1 MIQRKLARPATCL
14 GAFTA
19 LLCLIAAL
27 CVRAGEEPGKDDKQ
41 LTRQLRPEQLAPDN
55 AVFYISTPDI
65 KKVKAGFERSAFKN
79 LLAEEE
85 ILTPVTAAFS
95 KLRDTYVK
103 GDGTRG
109 DAETKRRNE
118 EVDLMVKILPLL
130 DSQAALAIDSDA
142 AGLAAMSSG
151 KLPHFLLIASM
162 PPGQAGTLRQEEIET
177 IFDNYRG
184 RLTIDAHYHDFDTD
198 LGTYRLHGLENADL
212 GTFEQWVFVENLF
225 IYAQGKGIIEGAI
238 DRFTNKKGA
247 GSLAL
252 NENYQSAYKQ
262 VGRDEK
268 GESLAYVQFDPRS
281 LMDKEKQ
288 NNPWLQYIMAAP
300 SGAEAGGNAQMA
312 FGITVGE
319 GTNAPVRE
327 KLFVRTP
334 TAKENA
340 GKTVEG
346 CKGQSARFVAS
357 DGLFYWATVGNFSDI
372 YTQHKD
378 LLGSF
383 FGGPGA
389 MEQKLSNAVGA
400 KEPTDL
406 KKRMDL
412 FKGEFSILVDYSPR
426 AGKFAD
432 WSDILGNFQLVLCL
446 ELDYENAN
454 HDAALKELMT
464 KLETGTG
471 VPYVTTNASGAII
484 RYQRGLAVGED
495 RTSSQLGLRA
505 NMNNADAKNTP
516 FFAAWTR
523 VDTDAEGSAPQHHF
537 MLFSDDLP
545 ALRKAMAQR
554 GSPRTSLYEDTRFKE
569 AMKSFRESRI
579 EITYFDLA
587 KLATVYNSLL
597 PLVSRAELADR
608 DSMPNLN
615 SLKPILFPMAT
626 ARSYASNGE
635 GVLTEFSSPTGNL
648 SLGALIASVA
658 WPAINAQRQRGISLE
673 VDAKFKQIMLY
684 LQLYSADFDRFPPQL
699 SDLLSTNYIAPP
711 RISVFESP
719 FNRGAVQ
726 TAPDIDNPD
735 LTNMVYLPNHSLLDL
750 GNEILMYEKQPTRM
764 EEKGDG
770 KLLYHV
776 LSVDGR
782 VRGITKAALDRILEN
797 KFSSTTVG
805 EKGKGGNANT
815 GKSVPRRK

>member
-1 MIQRKLARPATCL
+1 MIQRKLARPAACL

-19 LLCLIAAL
+19 LLCLTAVL
-27 CVRAGEEPGKDDKQ
+27 CVRAEEPVKEDPAKAEKQ
-41 LTRQLRPEQLAPDN
+41 LTRQLRPEQLAPEN

-65 KKVKAGFERSAFKN
+65 KKAKAAFERSAFKN
-79 LLAEEE
+79 LISEDE
-85 ILTPVTAAFS
+85 ILTPVTAAFG

-103 GDGTRG
+103 GDGTRN
-109 DAETKRRNE
+109 DAEIKRRNE
-118 EVDLMVKILPLL
+118 EVDLMLKILPMF
-130 DSQAALAIDSDA
+130 DAQAALAIDSDA
-142 AGLAAMSSG
+142 AGLAAISSG

-162 PPGQAGTLRQEEIET
+162 PPGQTGTLRQEEIEQ

-198 LGTYRLHGLENADL
+198 IGTYRAHGLENADL
-212 GTFEQWVFVENLF
+212 DTYEEWVFVENLF
-225 IYAQGKGIIEGAI
+225 VYAQGKGIIDGAI
-238 DRFTNKKGA
+238 DRFANKKGA
-247 GSLAL
+247 GTLAM
-252 NENYQSAYKQ
+252 NANYQSAYKQ

-281 LMDKEKQ
+281 LMDKDKQ

-300 SGAEAGGNAQMA
+300 NGAEAGNAQMA

-319 GTNAPVRE
+319 GANAPVRE
-327 KLFVRTP
+327 KLFVRTLV
-334 TAKENA
+334 AKENTE
-340 GKTVEG
+340 KPPEG
-346 CKGQSARFVAS
+346 CKAQSARFVAS
-357 DGLFYWATVGNFSDI
+357 DGLFYWATVGNLNDI
-372 YTQHKD
+372 YTRNKD

-383 FGGPGA
+383 FGGPGV
-389 MEQKLSNAVGA
+389 MDQKLSGAIGA

-412 FKGEFSILVDYSPR
+412 FKGEFSILIDYSSRPGKL
-426 AGKFAD
+426 AG
-432 WSDILGNFQLVLCL
+432 WSDLLANFQPVLCL

-454 HDAALKELMT
+454 HEAALKELMT

-495 RTSSQLGLRA
+495 RNQSLLGLRA
-505 NMNNADAKNTP
+505 NMYNAESKNTP
-516 FFAAWTR
+516 FFAAWAK
-523 VDTDAEGSAPQHHF
+523 VDIDAEANSPQHHF
-537 MLFSDDLP
+537 ALFSDDLP

-554 GSPRTSLYEDTRFKE
+554 GSPRTSLYEDSRFKE
-569 AMKSFRESRI
+569 AMKSFRESRT

-587 KLATVYNSLL
+587 KLATVYNALL
-597 PLVSRAELADR
+597 PMASKAELVDR
-608 DSMPNLN
+608 ETMPSLN
-615 SLKPILFPMAT
+615 SLKPILFPMAA

-648 SLGALIASVA
+648 SLAALIGSVA
-658 WPAINAQRQRGISLE
+658 WPAINAQRQRGISEE

-699 SDLLSTNYIAPP
+699 SDLLSVNYISPV
-711 RISVFESP
+711 RINVFESP

-735 LTNMVYLPNHSLLDL
+735 LTNLVYLPNHSMLDL
-750 GNEILMYEKQPTRM
+750 GNEILLYEKQPTRL

-782 VRGITKAALDRILEN
+782 VRGITKAALERILQS

-805 EKGKGGNANT
+805 DKGKGSA
-815 GKSVPRRK
+815 GKTPPRKK